1 MQTVLCF
8 RGTQTPALLAKAL
21 LVSRQGVRLG
31 SREGWCCWDMDQ
43 RPEFS
48 GMGTARAGNLR
59 MLGRGCVP
67 ADVTLHSPPGATKE
81 GQGPFPQTRPASVP
95 ALQDGLPWYF
105 QAAQL
110 FIGTRNSTPVLP
122 QLACSFSEAHLM

>member
-1 MQTVLCF
+1 MLLGHGPEAGVF
-8 RGTQTPALLAKAL
+8 GDGDGTGRKPEDA
-21 LVSRQGVRLG
+21 REGVR
-31 SREGWCCWDMDQ
+31 SR
-43 RPEFS
+43 R
-48 GMGTARAGNLR
+48 R
-59 MLGRGCVP
+59 
-67 ADVTLHSPPGATKE
+67 VTLHSPPGATKE